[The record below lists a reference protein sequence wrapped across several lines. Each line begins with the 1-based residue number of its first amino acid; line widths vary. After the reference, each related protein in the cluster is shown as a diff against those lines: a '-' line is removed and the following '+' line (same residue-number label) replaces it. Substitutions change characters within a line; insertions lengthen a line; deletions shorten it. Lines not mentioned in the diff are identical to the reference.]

1 MPVLLQ
7 FAFTT
12 PVLDAAY
19 RRTPDATLRL
29 DGHYVLESGDIG
41 WRVEV
46 ESTDFEAF
54 ERGLEADET
63 VASYDVLETEGSR
76 RLYTV
81 ELSDA
86 GRRASILPLLG
97 ESGGE
102 FVGGKRTGDEWT
114 VRLRFSDDAAL
125 QTFADAIAAR
135 PDTSIAVKSI
145 RQDACDDE
153 SGFGLTPSQ
162 QEALD
167 VALEWGYFDV
177 PRRTTLAEIADEV
190 GVSDQAVSERLRR
203 AQKRVFGRVMAAEDE
218 PRSRGDG

>member
-7 FAFTT
+7 FSFTT

-19 RRTPDATLRL
+19 RRASDATLRL
-29 DGHYVLESGDIG
+29 DGHYVLESGGIG

-46 ESTDFEAF
+46 ESADFDAF
-54 ERGLEADET
+54 ERGLAADET
-63 VASYDVLETEGSR
+63 VASYDVLGTEGSS

-81 ELSDA
+81 ELSDV

-102 FVGGKRTGDEWT
+102 FVGGKRTDGEWT
-114 VRLRFSDDAAL
+114 IRLRFSDDAAL
-125 QTFADAIAAR
+125 QAFADAVNDR
-135 PDTSIAVKSI
+135 EDMSIAVESI
-145 RQDACDDE
+145 RRETCDGE
-153 SGFGLTPSQ
+153 SEFGLTPSQ

-177 PRRTTLAEIADEV
+177 PRRTTLAEIADEM

-203 AQKRVFGRVMAAEDE
+203 AQKRVFGRVMTAEDE
-218 PRSRGDG
+218 

>member
-7 FAFTT
+7 LMFAT

-19 RRTPDATLRL
+19 RRTPDTTLRL
-29 DGHYVLESGDIG
+29 DGHYVLGSGGIG

-46 ESTDFEAF
+46 ESADFDAF
-54 ERGLEADET
+54 ESGLEADET
-63 VASYDVLETEGSR
+63 VASHDTLDTEGSSR
-76 RLYTV
+76 IYTV

-114 VRLRFSDDAAL
+114 IRLRFSDDAAL
-125 QTFADAIAAR
+125 QAFADAVNAR
-135 PDTSIAVKSI
+135 ENTSITVQSI
-145 RQDACDDE
+145 RRDTCDDGTE
-153 SGFGLTPSQ
+153 FGLTPSQ

-203 AQKRVFGRVMAAEDE
+203 AQKRVFGRVLAAD
-218 PRSRGDG
+218 RN

>member
-7 FAFTT
+7 IAFET

-46 ESTDFEAF
+46 ESPDFDAF
-54 ERGLEADET
+54 ERGLDADET
-63 VASYDVLETEGSR
+63 VASYDSLESEGSS

-81 ELSDA
+81 ALSDA

-102 FVGGKRTGDEWT
+102 FIDGTRADDEWT
-114 VRLRFSDDAAL
+114 IRLRFSDDAAL
-125 QTFADAIAAR
+125 QAFADAVDAR
-135 PDTSIAVKSI
+135 DDTSMAVKSI
-145 RQDACDDE
+145 QQDTCDDSSE
-153 SGFGLTPSQ
+153 FGLTASQ

-167 VALEWGYFDV
+167 IALERGYFDI
-177 PRRTTLAEIADEV
+177 PRRVTLAELAEEM

-203 AQKRVFGRVMAAEDE
+203 AQKRVFGRMLAAEE
-218 PRSRGDG
+218 